1 MESIASQL
9 TALVISGA
17 IQSSNFIKR
26 QPATFAAGNIVWSK
40 LWNGLARA
48 DGSLSLSKSYV
59 YNPSIQRGQ
68 NCCRI
73 CSVRTKNERT
83 LMSQK
88 TVLSIGQC
96 RPDTAAIGYY
106 LKSQFDVN
114 VLTADLPDQAM
125 AVLEANPADLVLIN
139 RKLDADGSDGLEI
152 LSRIRTG
159 LKSAVPVMLV
169 SNYADWQQKAVEM
182 GAVYGFGKAELNR
195 PETRTRLAD
204 ILEA

>member
-1 MESIASQL
+1 MQWRRFAS
-9 TALVISGA
+9 T
-17 IQSSNFIKR
+17 N
-26 QPATFAAGNIVWSK
+26 
-40 LWNGLARA
+40 
-48 DGSLSLSKSYV
+48 GSLSLSKPYV
-59 YNPSIQRGQ
+59 YNSLRQRGE

-73 CSVRTKNERT
+73 CSVSTKKERT

-125 AVLEANPADLVLIN
+125 AVLEANPVDLVMIN

-152 LSRIRTG
+152 LTRIRG
-159 LKSAVPVMLV
+159 GSKSAVPVMLV

-195 PETRTRLAD
+195 PETRTRLAA